1 MLAHTQFFLSLTH
14 THTLSLSFSHSSHTQ
29 SLFLSLI
36 LTHSYSF
43 SQSLTHS
50 KSLFLSLTHTNKQTH
65 THTHTPIVHVFNFTV
80 SALRFVS
87 ILRTL
92 NSSLICCLI
101 SLQFLIHARTHPLS
115 HAHTQLAHHVQW
127 IEIYAAARALF
138 LDFMWRLYTREY

>member
-43 SQSLTHS
+43 SQSLTHTR
-50 KSLFLSLTHTNKQTH
+50 SLFSHSLTQTN
-65 THTHTPIVHVFNFTV
+65 THTPIVHVFYFTV

-115 HAHTQLAHHVQW
+115 HAHTQLAHHVQ
-127 IEIYAAARALF
+127 
-138 LDFMWRLYTREY
+138 